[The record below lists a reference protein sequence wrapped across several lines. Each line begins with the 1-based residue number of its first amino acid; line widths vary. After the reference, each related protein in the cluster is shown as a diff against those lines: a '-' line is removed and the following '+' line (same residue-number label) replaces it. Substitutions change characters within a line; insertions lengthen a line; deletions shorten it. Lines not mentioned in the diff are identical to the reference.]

1 MESVTLTINEQQ
13 ITVPADYSIL
23 EAAESIDIDIPALCY
38 DSNLEVVGSCRL
50 CVVEIEGVQGLKT
63 ACTTTVEKGMVVC
76 TESEKVVQTRKD
88 ILQLLLDN
96 HVNDCLVCEQTGECL
111 LQEYAY
117 RYDVEFREHDG
128 ERRDRRVDTSSPY
141 ILKDEAKCILCGKCV
156 RACDQVSER
165 QVLTFVNRGFETKI
179 AADADMV
186 FEESSCVSC
195 NRCVSVCP
203 TGALVNRRNMGKV
216 RSWQI
221 EKETVKC
228 NVCEHGCDFSLLKK
242 DGENI
247 GVEAKAVGEGRPL
260 CLKGRLWTEF
270 ENVEEV
276 EEPYLKKD
284 GKFVAVEWKE
294 ALELE
299 EVMDKLENSAN

>member
-1 MESVTLTINEQQ
+1 MKNVTLTINEQET
-13 ITVPADYSIL
+13 TVPADYSIL
-23 EAAESIDIDIPALCY
+23 EAAASIDIDIPALCY
-38 DSNLEVVGSCRL
+38 DSNLEVVGACRL
-50 CVVEIEGVQGLKT
+50 CIVEIEGSQDLK
-63 ACTTTVEKGMVVC
+63 ASCTTTVEEGMVVQ
-76 TESEKVVQTRKD
+76 TESAEVVKTRKD

-96 HVNDCLVCEQTGECL
+96 HVNDCLVCEQAGECL
-111 LQEYAY
+111 LQDYAY

-128 ERRDRRVDTSSPY
+128 EIRERRVDTSSPY
-141 ILKDEAKCILCGKCV
+141 ILRDEAKCILCGKCV

-203 TGALVNRRNMGKV
+203 TGALVDKRNIGEARNWEV
-216 RSWQI
+216 D
-221 EKETVKC
+221 KETIKC
-228 NVCEHGCDFSLLKK
+228 NVCEHGCKFNLLKK
-242 DGENI
+242 DGKTI
-247 GVEAKAVGEGRPL
+247 GVEAKEPGGGRPL

-270 ENVEEV
+270 ENVDEV
-276 EEPYLKKD
+276 EEPYLRKD
-284 GKFVAVEWKE
+284 GEFVEVEWEE

-299 EVMDKLENSAN
+299 EIINKLRSSAE